1 MGAGLGVGLVRHSRR
16 EQIDIGG
23 EVGAELG
30 LAPPGIDVRVVSGA
44 EHLRSARPCVVV
56 FNHSASSTRS

>member
-1 MGAGLGVGLVRHSRR
+1 MGAGLGVGLVRHSPR

-30 LAPPGIDVRVVSGA
+30 LALAGIDVRVVSGA
-44 EHLRSARPCVVV
+44 
-56 FNHSASSTRS
+56 